1 MGKRK
6 GGISENRNSDA
17 VPPQT
22 NNGSNNGGGGDKSE
36 STILAIMM
44 QYHIDDKNDVQ
55 FEDVAAEIG
64 CHERNKGWRELWT
77 SVKKKGYV
85 EASTTCNKGFQLTQ
99 KGIDLAA
106 TDEYKEMLSFKPKTN
121 EEHQERIKKRLK
133 KSKSVEIF
141 DLLQKHGSLTRYEL
155 AGIMGQKDRGH
166 AFSYSLQ
173 ELKKTKGLVEEDPS
187 TAGKSKGGKKLRLSD
202 KAYLKPEYRPSEPE
216 EILDTKTLEKAV
228 ADNATVK
235 HPRKK
240 AGVGNST
247 ATSGKTKK
255 NDKEQVKM
263 ESEEEEEEEVAQE
276 EEGGNKTKNKEKET
290 VNKKESE
297 EKEEDVE
304 DVI

>member
-106 TDEYKEMLSFKPKTN
+106 TDEYKEMLSFQPKTN

-133 KSKSVEIF
+133 KSKSIEIF

-173 ELKKTKGLVEEDPS
+173 ELKKRKGLVEEDP
-187 TAGKSKGGKKLRLSD
+187 TKAGKSKGKKLRLSD

-216 EILDTKTLEKAV
+216 LVILDTKTLAKAV

-240 AGVGNST
+240 AGGGST
-247 ATSGKTKK
+247 ATSG
-255 NDKEQVKM
+255 DKEQVKM
-263 ESEEEEEEEVAQE
+263 ESEEEEQVGQE
-276 EEGGNKTKNKEKET
+276 EEGGNNKTKNKEKET